1 VIARR
6 QSEDGILA
14 TVLRKLRS
22 IEAGDYLR
30 GTVQVGALKIGQVT
44 ITAMEDD
51 DGNINLMASAAGRT
65 AVNIGTIPPAS

>member
-22 IEAGDYLR
+22 IEAGDYLH

-51 DGNINLMASAAGRT
+51 DGNIILQASAAGRT